1 VPVVAISV
9 DRLNQL
15 LGKPYPM
22 DELVE
27 ALEQLGCDVEDTADL
42 GLFRCPACQTP
53 NDRLDHE
60 EAPRRC
66 DFCGMESEEPFPKFA
81 VDRVI
86 RLDLLADRPDL
97 FDAGGLSRALKGYL
111 GHEQGLSTFALRE
124 GDVSVDVDAVLS
136 QENTFRPFICCAV
149 VAVPPLEYGS
159 LREIMRLQENLH
171 WGIGRDRKLAS
182 IGVYDLDTIK
192 PPIRYS
198 TVDPDDF
205 RFNPLG
211 MPGSGMTPRQI
222 LKEHPKGAA
231 YAHLMDKYTR
241 YPILVDAAE
250 QVLSMPPIINSDET
264 KCKLG
269 TSRLFIDVT
278 GITRDAVVNA
288 LNTLVSAL
296 LEVGGKAESVK
307 MNFPDRKEI
316 TPDLS
321 PRRITIDYE
330 EAKRWLGLDLTRDEF
345 MQVLSKMRLNVT
357 PAGRAYEV
365 QYPVFRT
372 DIRHEVDLFEDLA
385 IGYGYKNIPMRMIPS
400 MTLGRSRPE
409 EKISQIARETALGL
423 GFSEILSLNLQSE
436 ERHFTKFRMEP
447 GDRHVVVENPK
458 TIDQKIVRTH
468 MMTGIMESFRKNR
481 RKTMPQRLFEI
492 GNVIHLHPK
501 RETGVEEYRHVVLGI
516 IGPETGYAQ
525 IRSILDS
532 LLRELGRQGEYRM
545 IEHPAFSTGRCA
557 EVTHP
562 DGLWAVLGEIHP
574 EVLSLFGLAYPVA
587 LCELRIIRV
596 V

>member
-1 VPVVAISV
+1 VPLVAVSV
-9 DRLNQL
+9 ERLNKL
-15 LGKPYPM
+15 LGKTYPM
-22 DELVE
+22 DELVD

-42 GLFRCPACQTP
+42 GLYRCPACQTP
-53 NDRLDHE
+53 NDRLERE
-60 EAPRRC
+60 EPPRRC
-66 DFCGMESEEPFPKFA
+66 DFCGMETQDPFPKFA

-111 GHEQGLSTFALRE
+111 GHEQGLSPFTLEE
-124 GDVSVDVDAVLS
+124 GDVSVDVDAALS
-136 QENTFRPFICCAV
+136 LEKTYRPFICCAV
-149 VAVPPLEYGS
+149 VNIPPLDHGT

-182 IGVYDLDTIK
+182 IGVYDLDTVN
-192 PPIRYS
+192 PPIRYT

-211 MPGSGMTPRQI
+211 MPGILMTPRRI
-222 LKEHPKGAA
+222 LVEHPKGAA
-231 YAHLMDKYTR
+231 YAHLMDRYAR
-241 YPILVDAAE
+241 YPVLIDAAE

-278 GITRDAVVNA
+278 GITRDAVVNS

-296 LEVGGKAESVK
+296 LEVGGKAESVS
-307 MNFPDRKEI
+307 MNFPDRQER

-321 PRRITIDYE
+321 PRKITIDYE
-330 EAKRWLGLDLTRDEF
+330 EAKRWLGLDLTRKEF
-345 MQVLSKMRLNVT
+345 VRILGKMRLNVI
-357 PAGRAYEV
+357 PSGDAYEV
-365 QYPVFRT
+365 KYPAFRT

-385 IGYGYKNIPMRMIPS
+385 IGYGYKNIPMRTIPS
-400 MTLGRSRPE
+400 MTFGRSRPE
-409 EKISQIARETALGL
+409 ENLSRIVRDTALGL
-423 GFSEILSLNLQSE
+423 GFSEILSLNLLSE
-436 ERHFTKFRMEP
+436 ERHFAHFRMEP
-447 GDRHVVVENPK
+447 GERHVVVENPK
-458 TIDQKIVRTH
+458 TIEQKIVRTH
-468 MMTGIMESFRKNR
+468 MMAGIMETFRKNR
-481 RKTMPQRLFEI
+481 RKPMPQRLFEI
-492 GNVIHLHPK
+492 GNVIHFQPE

-516 IGPETGYAQ
+516 IGPEAGYAQ

-532 LLRELGRQGEYRM
+532 LLRELDRKGEYRKFD
-545 IEHPAFSTGRCA
+545 HPAFSIGRCA
-557 EVTHP
+557 EVTRQ

-574 EVLSLFGLAYPVA
+574 EVLSHFGLLHPVA
-587 LCELRIIRV
+587 LCELRIMRV